1 MIFTVISVLFTLGTF
16 TLYGRSKKRA
26 HDLNNEYNDLLSQGR
41 AHKESSL
48 DVERK
53 MREIKVINSTVV
65 SKTQLD
71 SWANERFEISK
82 EMAKIDAEI
91 KALMPAYRAKQAIEE
106 EKARKKREEEAA
118 RRRRQDALVAAAA
131 SSYSSSRRSSSSSSF
146 GGRSSWGG
154 GGGGF
159 SGGGASGGW

>member
-26 HDLNNEYNDLLSQGR
+26 HDLNNEYNELLSQGR

-106 EKARKKREEEAA
+106 EKARKKREEEG
-118 RRRRQDALVAAAA
+118 ALVAAAA